1 MQVQTI
7 GDRAAGDWYMTLPQR
22 FMSDDGLCVID
33 YDVAEPGQMDH
44 AALSALQFAAHA
56 VVGVCVENLNK

>member
-1 MQVQTI
+1 MADKVFELT
-7 GDRAAGDWYMTLPQR
+7 P
-22 FMSDDGLCVID
+22 SPDDGLCVID